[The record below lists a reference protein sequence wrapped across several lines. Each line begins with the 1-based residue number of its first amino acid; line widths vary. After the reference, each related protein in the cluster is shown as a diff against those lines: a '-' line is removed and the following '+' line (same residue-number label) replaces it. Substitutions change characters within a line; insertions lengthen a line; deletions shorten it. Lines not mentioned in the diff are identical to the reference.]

1 MIDFISIILIAFGL
15 SMDSFAV
22 SISSG
27 LILPEIRFKKAI
39 IIAFSLAF
47 FQGLMPLIGWLLGF
61 GFQEYV
67 KPVDHWVA
75 FVLLAFLGLKMIW
88 ESTKKEEE
96 RENVNPLEAKVLL
109 TMSVATS
116 IDALIVGMSLA
127 FVQKSETSVWR
138 NILVPVIIIG
148 IVTFIVSMLGIL
160 FGKKMGN
167 RLGKRMEMIGGLVLL
182 FIGIRIL
189 AEHLWF

>member
-1 MIDFISIILIAFGL
+1 
-15 SMDSFAV
+15 
-22 SISSG
+22 
-27 LILPEIRFKKAI
+27 
-39 IIAFSLAF
+39 
-47 FQGLMPLIGWLLGF
+47 MPLIGWLLGF